1 MSEGIY
7 WDPYD
12 REIDANPHPVW
23 KRMRD
28 EMPLYYNERYNFY
41 ALSRYMDVRE
51 ACNDWE
57 TYTSRFGTVLEL
69 IDAGP
74 ENLPTMVPINYDPP
88 LHTAYRSHL
97 GRAFTPRRMSVL
109 EGEIRDLVCEY
120 LDAHVGSGGFDY
132 ATEVAKRL
140 PAHVLGML
148 LGIPE
153 EDRDYLRMLAEAMLH
168 RDEGEEEWNFDAQ
181 EKIVEYLMGHTELR
195 RRDPQEDLTT
205 TIVQAEIEDPETG
218 EIRGLTDAELL
229 GCLTLVI
236 GAGNDTTSNLLG
248 WMVYLMSLH
257 PAERQKILDD
267 PSLIPNAIEETLRF
281 ESPSTRQARVV
292 TRDVEHYGQ
301 TVAEGSRVIV
311 LNASAN
317 RDERVFSDPDPDVY
331 AVDRKIDQT
340 LAFGHGIHFCIGAA
354 LTRLEGRIAL
364 EETLKRF
371 PTWEV
376 DLDGAELKHT
386 STVRGWNRLP
396 IVY

>member
-1 MSEGIY
+1 
-7 WDPYD
+7 
-12 REIDANPHPVW
+12 
-23 KRMRD
+23 
-28 EMPLYYNERYNFY
+28 
-41 ALSRYMDVRE
+41 
-51 ACNDWE
+51 
-57 TYTSRFGTVLEL
+57 
-69 IDAGP
+69 
-74 ENLPTMVPINYDPP
+74 
-88 LHTAYRSHL
+88 
-97 GRAFTPRRMSVL
+97 
-109 EGEIRDLVCEY
+109 
-120 LDAHVGSGGFDY
+120 
-132 ATEVAKRL
+132 
-140 PAHVLGML
+140 
-148 LGIPE
+148 
-153 EDRDYLRMLAEAMLH
+153 
-168 RDEGEEEWNFDAQ
+168 
-181 EKIVEYLMGHTELR
+181 
-195 RRDPQEDLTT
+195 
-205 TIVQAEIEDPETG
+205 
-218 EIRGLTDAELL
+218 
-229 GCLTLVI
+229 
-236 GAGNDTTSNLLG
+236 
-248 WMVYLMSLH
+248 
-257 PAERQKILDD
+257 DD

-396 IVY
+396 IEY